1 MINMDNI
8 NIIFNKLGS
17 MEASLNEIKEN
28 TKSNTEDIK
37 QLKQVINELQSSI
50 EFIYNLK
57 QEKRNVEQIS
67 ISKLL
72 VIASFINIAISSAI
86 FLLSRFL

>member
-1 MINMDNI
+1 MDNI

>member
-72 VIASFINIAISSAI
+72 VIASFINIAISSTI
-86 FLLSRFL
+86 FFLSRFL